1 MTRLHEKQYNF
12 SGVKTP
18 VALAPAVERKQEQT
32 CFSRL
37 TIRAKTTPTA
47 KTTNDILYN
56 TRFISTNNSYIVGI
70 MIIQQV
76 F

>member
-12 SGVKTP
+12 SEVKTP

-37 TIRAKTTPTA
+37 TIRATTTPTA

-56 TRFISTNNSYIVGI
+56 TRFISTKSSYIVGI